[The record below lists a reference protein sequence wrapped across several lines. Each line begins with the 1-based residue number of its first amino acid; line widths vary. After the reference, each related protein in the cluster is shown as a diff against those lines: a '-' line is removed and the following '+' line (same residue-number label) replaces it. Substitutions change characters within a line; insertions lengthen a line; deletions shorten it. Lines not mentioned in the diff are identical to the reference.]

1 MLKNKV
7 KPKKG
12 FCYVSCVNLETRK
25 REHFKVAESVYV
37 YIRQLEHETVR
48 REETLDA

>member
-1 MLKNKV
+1 MTEKTAH
-7 KPKKG
+7 PSKG
-12 FCYVSCVNLETRK
+12 SWYLSCFDLETREK
-25 REHFKVAESVYV
+25 AHFKVAESVYV